1 MKNEEKLEH
10 IRHSLAHLLA
20 AAVIELYPDAL
31 RAIGPAIENGFY
43 YDFEFSSPLR
53 DTDLPKIE
61 KRMKKILTTWK
72 GFEKH
77 EVEKSVALKEYKDN
91 PYKGEL
97 IEEFAKEGKKLTIYQ
112 SGKFRDLCGGGHVQD
127 IKEINIEVFRL
138 THVAGAYWR
147 GNENNTMLT
156 RIYGLAFS
164 TKEELTKY
172 VEMQEEAK
180 KRDHRK
186 LGKELD
192 LFTFSPL
199 VGSGLPLFTPKGTL
213 LRNLVVEEIYKIQS
227 KYGYE
232 HVWIPHIAK
241 EELYKVS
248 GHLDKF
254 GDALFKV
261 QGKTKT
267 KFVIK
272 PMNCPHHTQIYAS
285 RPRSYRD
292 LPIRYVETTTNYRDE
307 QPGELLGLSRVRSI
321 TQDDGHVFCTED
333 QIEEEVK
340 KIIDVIKS
348 FYTKLKMFSKDTC
361 WVSLSLRDPETPD
374 KYLGNKKIWDISEK
388 ILEKVAKSEKLNYKK
403 IIGEA
408 AFYGPKLDF
417 MFKDALGRVW
427 QLATI
432 QLDLNMPSRFGLEYT
447 SNTGEKRT
455 PVMIHRAIA
464 GSLERFLSVLIE
476 HFAGAFPLWLSPVQ
490 VKVLSITEAH
500 KKYATE
506 VFEHLKENGI
516 RVELDDENETLG
528 KKIRKARLEK
538 VPYFLV
544 IGDEEV
550 KNKKVTLEKREGKT
564 EKMSLD
570 DLLSKLEKES
580 LN

>member
-1 MKNEEKLEH
+1 MKNEEKLEY

-20 AAVIELYPDAL
+20 AAVIELYPDSL
-31 RAIGPAIENGFY
+31 KAIGPAIENGFY

-77 EVEKSVALKEYKDN
+77 EVEKSAALEEYKDN
-91 PYKGEL
+91 PYKSEL

-112 SGKFRDLCGGGHVQD
+112 SGQFRDLCGGGHVKD
-127 IKEINIEVFRL
+127 IKEINIEAFQL

-147 GNENNTMLT
+147 GDENNKMLT

-164 TKEELTKY
+164 TKGELTKY

-213 LRNLVVEEIYKIQS
+213 LRDLVVEEIYKIQS

-241 EELYKVS
+241 EELYKIS

-254 GDALFKV
+254 GDVLFKV

-361 WVSLSLRDPETPD
+361 WVSLSVRDSKTPD
-374 KYLGNKKIWDISEK
+374 EYLGNKKIWDISER

-447 SNTGEKRT
+447 NNTGEKKT

-550 KNKKVTLEKREGKT
+550 KSKKVTLEKREGKA
-564 EKMSLD
+564 EKMSLN
-570 DLLSKLEKES
+570 DLLAKLEKELS
-580 LN
+580 